1 MMEEPRYFPDWIE
14 SKYDDRGGWKGLIHL
29 FKAKLPYEVRMQNVK
44 DQYRVSIGTAKEW
57 YGKWRS
63 MIGVK

>member
-1 MMEEPRYFPDWIE
+1 MEPKPFPQLIQDRYG
-14 SKYDDRGGWKGLIHL
+14 DRGGWKGLIQL
-29 FKAKLPYEVRMQNVK
+29 FQAKLPYEVRMQNVK
-44 DQYRVSIGTAKEW
+44 EQYRVSIGTAKEW